1 MCISVSLGVCV
12 FFFPPSFVLFGLS
25 VTAVKRIPV
34 PTAGRGSH
42 SLNQPTRLH
51 AHVLTCVNP
60 CLCVSMWRWVVDAS
74 IHSGCHPSPS
84 PIPHMSY
91 DLSKNDERSPRV
103 FFPLRPPALHPDVG
117 FILSS
122 FPRRAAGAR
131 VVYLTGRDMVKVIH
145 QWKPQHFSVD
155 LFFCVAC
162 GKQGAL
168 QLLSQRVNNV
178 FN

>member
-1 MCISVSLGVCV
+1 MCTLASSACVCSDMWHTVLRTCQSVYFSLFGCVCV
-12 FFFPPSFVLFGLS
+12 FFPPSFVLFGLS

-103 FFPLRPPALHPDVG
+103 FFPLRPP
-117 FILSS
+117 
-122 FPRRAAGAR
+122 PRSIQT
-131 VVYLTGRDMVKVIH
+131 L
-145 QWKPQHFSVD
+145 D
-155 LFFCVAC
+155 LFCRRFLDVL
-162 GKQGAL
+162 QVHAL
-168 QLLSQRVNNV
+168 CI
-178 FN
+178 

>member
-1 MCISVSLGVCV
+1 MCLFRYVAHSAEDMSECVFQSLWVCV
-12 FFFPPSFVLFGLS
+12 CVFFPPSFVLFGLS

-122 FPRRAAGAR
+122 FPRCAAGA
-131 VVYLTGRDMVKVIH
+131 LCI
-145 QWKPQHFSVD
+145 
-155 LFFCVAC
+155 
-162 GKQGAL
+162 
-168 QLLSQRVNNV
+168 
-178 FN
+178 